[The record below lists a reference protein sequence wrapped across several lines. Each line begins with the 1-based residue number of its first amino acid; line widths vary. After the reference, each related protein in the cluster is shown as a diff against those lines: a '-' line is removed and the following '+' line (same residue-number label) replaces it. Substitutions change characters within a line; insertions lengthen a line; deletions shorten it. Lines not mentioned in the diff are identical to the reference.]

1 MAKSFS
7 FFLKTQTQNPFCKR
21 VRQNKNSNHL
31 INRLWISSFERVSN
45 HKHSYS
51 TMKQPEIESS
61 GIPEIDNG
69 EYWPLSGKPYV
80 DLILT
85 KTGVKPIYSMY
96 LPKKMTSELPSAGAR
111 AVSAVLTCGQKKW
124 DMFYGGV
131 KSGHKF
137 SIEWRKFVDD
147 NNLKEGD
154 GLVFELLECSASK
167 IHFRVQILRG
177 DFPAELNPEDEE
189 GANSD
194 NPILLG

>member
-1 MAKSFS
+1 
-7 FFLKTQTQNPFCKR
+7 
-21 VRQNKNSNHL
+21 
-31 INRLWISSFERVSN
+31 
-45 HKHSYS
+45 
-51 TMKQPEIESS
+51 MKQPEIESS

-85 KTGVKPIYSMY
+85 KTSVKPAYSLY
-96 LPKKMTSELPSAGAR
+96 LPKKMNNELPSAGAR
-111 AVSAVLTCGQKKW
+111 AVLTCGQKKW
-124 DMFYGGV
+124 DMFYGGI
-131 KSGHKF
+131 KSNHKF

-154 GLVFELLECSASK
+154 GLVFELSECSASI

-177 DFPAELNPEDEE
+177 DFPAELKPEDAE

-194 NPILLG
+194 NPIVLG

>member
-1 MAKSFS
+1 MESG
-7 FFLKTQTQNPFCKR
+7 
-21 VRQNKNSNHL
+21 
-31 INRLWISSFERVSN
+31 SSFGRVSN
-45 HKHSYS
+45 HSHSYS

-61 GIPEIDNG
+61 GITEIDNG

-85 KTGVKPIYSMY
+85 KTGVKPSYSMY
-96 LPKKMTSELPSAGAR
+96 LPKKMRSELPSAGAR
-111 AVSAVLTCGQKKW
+111 AVPAVLTCGQKKW
-124 DMFYGGV
+124 DMSYGGV

-137 SIEWRKFVDD
+137 CIEWRKFVDD

-154 GLVFELLECSASK
+154 GLVFELVECSASK
-167 IHFRVQILRG
+167 IEFRVQILSG
-177 DFPAELNPEDEE
+177 DFPAELKPEDEE